1 MRCSQEAMV
10 ESRKE
15 WMIRV
20 SPVGVTSYM
29 KGGTCKLS
37 QYKHIAENGA
47 ITL

>member
-15 WMIRV
+15 WMIRI
-20 SPVGVTSYM
+20 SPVGVESQPRRKKT
-29 KGGTCKLS
+29 GFL